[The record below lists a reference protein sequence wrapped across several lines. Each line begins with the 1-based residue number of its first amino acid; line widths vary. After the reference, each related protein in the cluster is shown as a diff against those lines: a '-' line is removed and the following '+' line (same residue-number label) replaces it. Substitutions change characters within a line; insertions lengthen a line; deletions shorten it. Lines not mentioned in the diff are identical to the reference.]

1 MKTISQAVLDEL
13 NAPFDITAEQV
24 SFFKENG
31 YIKIAN
37 ILSKEVIAVMDE
49 IISEEV
55 SRLNTQHLAMKDR
68 DTYGKAFLQIMNIWR
83 NSEAVKQIVFSKRL
97 GQIAADLLEVSG
109 VRLYHDQALYKE
121 PSGGHTPWHADQY
134 YWPLASPKTVTAW
147 IPLQE
152 TPLEFGPL
160 EFSASSFKL
169 TDGRDKAISDES
181 QELLEQLLKSS
192 GFTHSVAPFSLGE
205 VSFHTGWLYHR
216 AGPNL
221 TDKMRKVMTMIYM
234 DKDMTLKAP
243 ENKNQQ
249 ADWDT
254 WCPGV
259 QVGALVDSPLNPVIY
274 AAV

>member
-1 MKTISQAVLDEL
+1 
-13 NAPFDITAEQV
+13 
-24 SFFKENG
+24 
-31 YIKIAN
+31 
-37 ILSKEVIAVMDE
+37 
-49 IISEEV
+49 
-55 SRLNTQHLAMKDR
+55 
-68 DTYGKAFLQIMNIWR
+68 MNIWR